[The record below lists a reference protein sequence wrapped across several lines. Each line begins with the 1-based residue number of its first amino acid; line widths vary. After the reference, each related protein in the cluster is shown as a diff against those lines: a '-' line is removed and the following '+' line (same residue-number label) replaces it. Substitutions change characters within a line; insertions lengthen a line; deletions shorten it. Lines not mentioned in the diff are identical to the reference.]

1 MAELKKILI
10 SLPNSLLE
18 EIDQIASIQKINRSE
33 FVRQAMKLYIRE
45 KKKLEMRES
54 MKKGYEEMAEI
65 NLKLAEYCL
74 EADNEIQKKYMQRLA
89 ECE

>member
-45 KKKLEMRES
+45 KKKLEMRDS
-54 MKKGYEEMAEI
+54 MKKGYEEMAQI
-65 NLKLAEYCL
+65 NLKLAEFCV
-74 EADNEIQKKYMQRLA
+74 EVDNEIQKKYEERLA

>member
-1 MAELKKILI
+1 MAQSKKILI

-18 EIDQIASIQKINRSE
+18 EVDSIASMEKINRSE

-45 KKKLEMRES
+45 KKKLETRDG
-54 MKKGYEEMAEI
+54 MKKGYQEMAEI
-65 NLKLAEYCL
+65 NLKLAELCFD
-74 EADNEIQKKYMQRLA
+74 ADNEVQKKYEDRLA